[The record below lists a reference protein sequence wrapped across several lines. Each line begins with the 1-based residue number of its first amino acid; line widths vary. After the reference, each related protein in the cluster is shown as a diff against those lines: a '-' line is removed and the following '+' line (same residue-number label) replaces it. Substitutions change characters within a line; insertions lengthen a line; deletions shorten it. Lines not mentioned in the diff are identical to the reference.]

1 MRLLGVS
8 ILAVAISMFP
18 GIVRADDAA
27 DKKKAALNKEV
38 ARAHHETAKKHFRLS
53 NFEEALVQFNKAYEY
68 APLPKLLFNIAACHE
83 GLDNLKQARDTY

>member
-53 NFEEALVQFNKAYEY
+53 NFEEALVQFNSTR
-68 APLPKLLFNIAACHE
+68 PTNMRRCRSCSLTLPRVTR
-83 GLDNLKQARDTY
+83 GWTT